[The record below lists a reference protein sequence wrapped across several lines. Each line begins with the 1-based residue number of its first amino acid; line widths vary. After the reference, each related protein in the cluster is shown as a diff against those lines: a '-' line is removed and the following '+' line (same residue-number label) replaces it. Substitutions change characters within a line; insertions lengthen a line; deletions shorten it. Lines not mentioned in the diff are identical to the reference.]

1 MTRMTRALYERLA
14 EMGDRDTRVYISFMV
29 RSDLADWSD
38 RSMSLFILLKELY
51 NELIRDLLKAERN
64 GPLELLEVNN
74 LGERGIGTLIRKI
87 RKGSDE

>member
-1 MTRMTRALYERLA
+1 
-14 EMGDRDTRVYISFMV
+14 
-29 RSDLADWSD
+29 
-38 RSMSLFILLKELY
+38 MSLFILLKELY